1 MGIKGLSAN
10 DTSSSRLRAGLAR
23 RRAQRPAPGTP
34 RGPRH
39 PQAASASTALA
50 RGWLH
55 KSIIENAADICLEK
69 AGSHGHRAV
78 FVRHLQQLLHTGM
91 EVVVVLD
98 GDPAR
103 WPVAAEVLNARFE
116 GRGAINGRWH
126 LRKPRRR

>member
-55 KSIIENAADICLEK
+55 KPIIENAADICLEK

-78 FVRHLQQLLHTGM
+78 FVRHLQQLLHAGM
-91 EVVVVLD
+91 EVVGSSWMAIPLA
-98 GDPAR
+98 GP
-103 WPVAAEVLNARFE
+103 WPLKSSTHASRDEAQ
-116 GRGAINGRWH
+116 
-126 LRKPRRR
+126 